1 MKKSVF
7 FRALV
12 RAKLPVHHDDSL
24 RANQFLE
31 TPYTCSPW
39 LARIGYHREVKP

>member
-1 MKKSVF
+1 MKKIVF
-7 FRALV
+7 LRALV
-12 RAKLPVHHDDSL
+12 RAKLPVRHDDSL

-39 LARIGYHREVKP
+39 LARIGYHREVRP